1 MGINADFRGR
11 KKIEELL
18 KRRKD
23 KFEKLSDKEKKEF
36 DRDRLVNPYSDS
48 IILNISE
55 DKEIKKI
62 LIGIDIGPAEVC
74 GA

>member
-1 MGINADFRGR
+1 MKVKEIYNLGIEMGINADFRGR

-23 KFEKLSDKEKKEF
+23 KFEKLSDKEKQEF
-36 DRDRLVNPYSDS
+36 DGDRLVNPYSDS

-55 DKEIKKI
+55 D
-62 LIGIDIGPAEVC
+62 
-74 GA
+74 